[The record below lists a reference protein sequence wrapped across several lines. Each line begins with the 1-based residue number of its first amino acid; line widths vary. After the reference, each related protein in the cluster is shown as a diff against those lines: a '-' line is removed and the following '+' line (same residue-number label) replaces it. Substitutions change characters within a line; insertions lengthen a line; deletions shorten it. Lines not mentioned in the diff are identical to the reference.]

1 MSKKKLLYASL
12 VEQLDEGRQRAHTRR
27 GAHRQRGGQHLCLRE
42 MTPTS
47 DDTIYREGN
56 PPLYNSC
63 KPCSQPKVS
72 VTMNKYFHIIC
83 IVTFLQW
90 SIASVSDSY
99 ASSNQ
104 WKCENVELSG
114 HSVVN
119 SSDIGEIAY
128 VPPYHLGTETRK
140 LYNAASHDYSTAT
153 RTVAYIVTSLIG
165 YFNINDHSGWMVKAK
180 GTNTSF
186 DGDTVKFE
194 RTYDDLHANDAF
206 LHWGAFQGRTQLRKI
221 VLPPT
226 IKEIGVLA
234 FGNCNLEELVCMAS
248 VPPILSND
256 AFKNATIAKVIVPKG
271 SLASYKNATGWSYMN
286 IVEGNEANSVNP
298 IVEHEGGLYEII
310 DGKATFIG
318 IADGELKNHTMPL
331 TVSFLSNGERKT
343 APVTS
348 VLDGSLC
355 TSTVVTINDNITEI
369 TDNHSVFRVSETHP
383 TLKMLTDNVI
393 SNKSGTI
400 AYHVFGGT
408 VPHGVTTIANEAFI
422 AAGEDVYLPTTL
434 TYIGKQSIRPTLYMT
449 SEIPPT
455 MVTGIGR
462 YVPEAYKENYNARYN
477 FHNIPAGCELVSDN
491 GVRAYFNPKKGTFEI
506 YSYAVGEGEL
516 SSDGALTSLPIT
528 YYFCETMNG
537 PVEKYNV
544 GNIHGNGLKKIHIP
558 EGIKE
563 IMFEN
568 TGANSNVQE
577 IYLPSTLEKICC
589 LNYENLSVI
598 QISPANK
605 KFDSRNNCNAIIE
618 TKTNT
623 LLAGCKETVIP
634 NDIEHIADSAF
645 YNIKNMRD
653 IVIPSTVKSIGKCA
667 FHYCEGNNYSTF
679 SVQFAANSQLTSI
692 QDSVFCGAEAKI
704 NNLPERVETIGNYA
718 FQRCKF
724 KNLIL
729 PATLETIGKGAFSES
744 TGFTSI
750 NIPDKVCSIP
760 EYAFRGCYE
769 LENISIPSSVTT
781 IGESAFYGC
790 TGLTSVTIPN
800 SMTSIGES
808 AFYGCTGLT
817 SVTIPNSVTSIN
829 WRAFKNCTSLTS
841 VTIPNSVTSIGSSA
855 FYGCTGL
862 TSVTIPNSVTS
873 IGSYSFQGC
882 TGLTSVI
889 IPNSVTS
896 IDWWAFKNCTS
907 LTSVTIPNS
916 VTSIGSYSFQGCTG
930 LTSVTIGNSV
940 TSIGES
946 AFSGCS
952 GLTVT
957 WNAKY
962 YTSSSPFYDIRTQI
976 TEFIIGDDMTSVP
989 ACMCYGMS
997 NLKSVTIPN
1006 SVTSIGS
1013 SAFEGCTGL
1022 TSVTIPNSVTSI
1034 DSKAFY
1040 DCSGLTSV
1048 TIGNSVTSI
1057 GGSAFEGCSGLTSVT
1072 IGNSVTSIGSS
1083 AFYGCTGLSSVT
1095 IPNSVTS
1102 INWWAF
1108 KNCTSLTSVTIPNSV
1123 TSIGESAFEGTAWY
1137 DNQKD
1142 GVVYAGKVA
1151 YKYKGTMPNNTSIV
1165 LKEGTKGISS
1175 FAFEGCSGLT
1185 SVTIPNSVTS
1195 IGNYAFSGCSGLTSV
1210 TIPSSVTN
1218 INNSVFSGCSGLTSV
1233 TIPNSVTSI
1242 GESAF
1247 KNCTSLTSVTIP
1259 NSVTSINCR
1268 AFEGCSGL
1276 TSVTIPE
1283 SVTNIEGYAFM
1294 ESGLASIE
1302 IPQNVTYI
1310 GRYVFMGCSNL
1321 KTVISRVVKPSALG
1335 TGVFYNVNMEECTL
1349 RIPRVSMDAYKKAEQ
1364 WKDFQFIEPLP
1375 SDKGDINGDSG
1386 VTMSDANMAINYF
1399 LATDKPE
1406 EFDVEAADVNG
1417 DEQITMADA
1426 NQIVNMYLQGNK

>member
-331 TVSFLSNGERKT
+331 TVSYLSNGERKT

-348 VLDGSLC
+348 ILDGSLC

-477 FHNIPAGCELVSDN
+477 FHNIPAGCELVSDD

-577 IYLPSTLEKICC
+577 IYLPSTLEKICR

-598 QISPANK
+598 QISQANK

-645 YNIKNMRD
+645 YNIGNMRD
-653 IVIPSTVKSIGKCA
+653 IVIPSSVKSIGKRA
-667 FHYCEGNNYSTF
+667 FTYCRGKDYSRF
-679 SVQFAANSQLTSI
+679 SVQFATNSQLTSI
-692 QDSVFCGAEAKI
+692 QDSAFDNAFAKI
-704 NNLPERVETIGNYA
+704 GPLPERIESIGNSAFRGQELTNISNQLKSIGDYA
-718 FQRCKF
+718 FSDCKF
-724 KNLIL
+724 KDLTL

-781 IGESAFYGC
+781 IGESAFKNC
-790 TGLTSVTIPN
+790 TSLTSVTIPN
-800 SMTSIGES
+800 SVTSIGSS
-808 AFYGCTGLT
+808 AFEGCTGLS

-841 VTIPNSVTSIGSSA
+841 VTIPNSVTSIGSS
-855 FYGCTGL
+855 
-862 TSVTIPNSVTS
+862 
-873 IGSYSFQGC
+873 
-882 TGLTSVI
+882 
-889 IPNSVTS
+889 
-896 IDWWAFKNCTS
+896 
-907 LTSVTIPNS
+907 
-916 VTSIGSYSFQGCTG
+916 
-930 LTSVTIGNSV
+930 
-940 TSIGES
+940 
-946 AFSGCS
+946 
-952 GLTVT
+952 
-957 WNAKY
+957 
-962 YTSSSPFYDIRTQI
+962 
-976 TEFIIGDDMTSVP
+976 
-989 ACMCYGMS
+989 
-997 NLKSVTIPN
+997 
-1006 SVTSIGS
+1006 
-1013 SAFEGCTGL
+1013 
-1022 TSVTIPNSVTSI
+1022 
-1034 DSKAFY
+1034 
-1040 DCSGLTSV
+1040 
-1048 TIGNSVTSI
+1048 
-1057 GGSAFEGCSGLTSVT
+1057 
-1072 IGNSVTSIGSS
+1072 
-1083 AFYGCTGLSSVT
+1083 
-1095 IPNSVTS
+1095 
-1102 INWWAF
+1102 
-1108 KNCTSLTSVTIPNSV
+1108 
-1123 TSIGESAFEGTAWY
+1123 
-1137 DNQKD
+1137 
-1142 GVVYAGKVA
+1142 
-1151 YKYKGTMPNNTSIV
+1151 
-1165 LKEGTKGISS
+1165 
-1175 FAFEGCSGLT
+1175 
-1185 SVTIPNSVTS
+1185 
-1195 IGNYAFSGCSGLTSV
+1195 
-1210 TIPSSVTN
+1210 
-1218 INNSVFSGCSGLTSV
+1218 
-1233 TIPNSVTSI
+1233 
-1242 GESAF
+1242 
-1247 KNCTSLTSVTIP
+1247 
-1259 NSVTSINCR
+1259 

-1321 KTVISRVVKPSALG
+1321 KTVISRVVKPSSLG
-1335 TGVFYNVNMEECTL
+1335 TDVFYNVNMEECTL

-1375 SDKGDINGDSG
+1375 SDNGDINGDGG

-1399 LATDKPE
+1399 LAVDKPE

-1417 DEQITMADA
+1417 DGQITMADA